1 MPLDAPEQNSV
12 LCSLF
17 RSVLLNETRN
27 GLKTGVTCSES
38 WDGCPDAGAG
48 ARPDAAADAD
58 THADVALPRV
68 AVVAL
73 GAAAPAAAA
82 THFVDSLQL

>member
-1 MPLDAPEQNSV
+1 MGQHINKA
-12 LCSLF
+12 
-17 RSVLLNETRN
+17 RKI
-27 GLKTGVTCSES
+27 LKTGVTCSES